1 MSQITLVSDQHDD
14 NVGIGVIPQL
24 LQPPVDILVGLVFAD
39 IVDEKGTNGTTV
51 VSRGDGTVTF
61 LTSSIPDLSLDRLG
75 IHLDRAGCELD
86 TDSRL
91 GVQVE
96 FVPGESAQQVG
107 LSDTRVTNK
116 HHYSHYHQVRFRA
129 HLANVNEVGEA
140 RGAGGGLG
148 GVARNVPLKRN
159 CFTSARSANTTAAK
173 HQPKQSQELTSYSSL
188 AMRGSRGSDPAQKGV
203 KGQRIDVASSRHE
216 KGKLAVV
223 GDGTGQRSQQPGK
236 ERKRKHQR

>member
-39 IVDEKGTNGTTV
+39 IVDKKGTHRTTV
-51 VSRGDGTVTF
+51 VGRGDRTVTF

-91 GVQVE
+91 GVQIE

-116 HHYSHYHQVRFRA
+116 HH
-129 HLANVNEVGEA
+129 
-140 RGAGGGLG
+140 
-148 GVARNVPLKRN
+148 
-159 CFTSARSANTTAAK
+159 
-173 HQPKQSQELTSYSSL
+173 
-188 AMRGSRGSDPAQKGV
+188 
-203 KGQRIDVASSRHE
+203 
-216 KGKLAVV
+216 
-223 GDGTGQRSQQPGK
+223 
-236 ERKRKHQR
+236 